1 LRERVRERGRGGN
14 GGHPGVDLVSE
25 IDIRLVGRGECVVRH
40 RATGVEV
47 RTSKSPEYGGTGT
60 SFSST
65 DLLAAA
71 LGTCIATDLEAVAE
85 RHGIEPGSMRIGVT
99 KALSVQPKR
108 IESLAV
114 EVEVPAGVPPDVR
127 VRLERAAGHCLVHR
141 SLSADIEVRV
151 RVRARDRTEG
161 EGA

>member
-1 LRERVRERGRGGN
+1 MSG
-14 GGHPGVDLVSE
+14 
-25 IDIRLVGRGECVVRH
+25 IDIVLEGRGECVVRQ
-40 RATGVEV
+40 RATGVEL

-71 LGTCIATDLEAVAE
+71 LGTCIATDVEPVAE
-85 RHGIEPGSMRIGVT
+85 RHGIEAGSIRVHVS
-99 KALSVQPKR
+99 KLLSVRPKR
-108 IESLAV
+108 IESLSV
-114 EVEVPAGVPPDVR
+114 VVVLPAGVPPDVV

-141 SLSADIEVRV
+141 SLSPEIEVRV
-151 RVRARDRTEG
+151 RVRDRTEG